1 MKRIPQWAKVLLFI
15 FSTNAHAQLGDK
27 DVEAAVVYCKTTF
40 SEATQA
46 EERLSCFDEIN
57 VAATDE
63 KNSAEITLASK
74 ATSDCKNPAGKSCRY
89 LDRKWRLSSSESKNL
104 TDLETHGLNYLVVTK
119 TSNPN
124 QIASS
129 PKYLD
134 ATYRDLDDQ
143 DLKFQVSF
151 KTELMRSIPFIR
163 DFPYVETSRIWAAYT
178 QQSYWQ
184 VFDSKKSRPM
194 REHNFAPEIILSL
207 GLNTM
212 VDGERKLYLPRMAN
226 LGFIH
231 ESNGRSTP
239 VSRSWNRIYLESA
252 WEVNDDITLSVRPWW
267 RVSESGRNDDNS
279 DIDHFLGYGDLRVH
293 WDNVMRNV
301 SANLLFR
308 NNFRSDN
315 KAYTKLDLQYQP
327 FKQDN
332 IKLHFMLSDGYGDS
346 LIDYNHSQTVFGLG
360 ISIGE

>member
-15 FSTNAHAQLGDK
+15 FSTNAHAQLGEK
-27 DVEAAVVYCKTTF
+27 DVEAALIYCKTTF
-40 SEATQA
+40 SETMQA
-46 EERLSCFDEIN
+46 EERLSCFDEIK
-57 VAATDE
+57 VTATVE
-63 KNSAEITLASK
+63 KSTPEITIANSEI
-74 ATSDCKNPAGKSCRY
+74 SDCKNSAGKSCRY

-104 TDLETHGLNYLVVTK
+104 TDLETHGLNYLLVTK
-119 TSNPN
+119 TSSPN
-124 QIASS
+124 QIAMS
-129 PKYLD
+129 PRHLD
-134 ATYRDLDDQ
+134 GTYRDLDDQ

-184 VFDSKKSRPM
+184 VFDSKNSRPM
-194 REHNFAPEIILSL
+194 REHNFSPEIILSL
-207 GLNTM
+207 GLNTT
-212 VDGERKLYLPRMAN
+212 VEGERKVYLPRMAN

-231 ESNGRSTP
+231 ESNGRSMP
-239 VSRSWNRIYLESA
+239 VSRSWNRLYLESA
-252 WEVNDDITLSVRPWW
+252 WEINDDITLSVRPWW
-267 RVSESGRNDDNS
+267 RVSESSRNDDNS
-279 DIDHFLGYGDLRVH
+279 DIDHYLGYGDVRVH

-327 FKQDN
+327 FNQDN
-332 IKLHFMLSDGYGDS
+332 IKLHLMLSDGYGES
-346 LIDYNHSQTVFGLG
+346 LIDYNHSQTVFGVG